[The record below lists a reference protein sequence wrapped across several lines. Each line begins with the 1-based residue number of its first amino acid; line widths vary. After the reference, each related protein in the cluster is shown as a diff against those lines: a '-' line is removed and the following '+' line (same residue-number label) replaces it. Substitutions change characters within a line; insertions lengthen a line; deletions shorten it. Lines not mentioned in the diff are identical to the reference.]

1 MTTVSPNFSQFG
13 PGAADLEFKMHV
25 QLAYFLRSKNRENI
39 ILAASKSIVSN
50 YAKSNEIILG
60 IIAPQETPQLEQAQ
74 TAAKAANNSPE
85 YTAFC
90 TCEATTLRL
99 VNAKLSF
106 DLP

>member
-1 MTTVSPNFSQFG
+1 MTVN
-13 PGAADLEFKMHV
+13 V
-25 QLAYFLRSKNRENI
+25 
-39 ILAASKSIVSN
+39 
-50 YAKSNEIILG
+50 
-60 IIAPQETPQLEQAQ
+60 EQAQ
-74 TAAKAANNSPE
+74 TAAKAANDSPE